1 MTGRQRPSRFRLLA
15 TPAAALLAGCV
26 LSVACTAAR
35 AAYEVRIEAPRPLR
49 DLLERHL
56 DLARYQDRKDITDD
70 QLQYMVETIGEQ
82 VTKLTATEGYFV
94 PKATAQLE
102 GPPERRTVR
111 VKVEAGP
118 RTTIDSVALDF
129 TGAIAQEPKRIDA
142 LKKAWGLPQGAPFRQ
157 SGWDKAKEDSLA
169 ALQSKRYYAAR
180 QTASQARVDPDENK
194 ADLSVAYDS
203 GPAYTLGPLDVQG
216 LSRYPR
222 SIIDHVNPLIVGG
235 TIRPTGCRRWP
246 RPSRASRISP
256 TRSSTWATIRTIRS
270 RRQCA
275 CGCANIRPTASP
287 AGSVTAPIPAR
298 RWKGATSI

>member
-169 ALQSKRYYAAR
+169 ACRASATTRPGRRHRRRASTPTR
-180 QTASQARVDPDENK
+180 TRPICRSPTTA
-194 ADLSVAYDS
+194 
-203 GPAYTLGPLDVQG
+203 G
-216 LSRYPR
+216 
-222 SIIDHVNPLIVGG
+222 
-235 TIRPTGCRRWP
+235 RPTRWGRWMCRAC
-246 RPSRASRISP
+246 RAIRAA
-256 TRSSTWATIRTIRS
+256 SSTM
-270 RRQCA
+270 
-275 CGCANIRPTASP
+275 
-287 AGSVTAPIPAR
+287 
-298 RWKGATSI
+298 